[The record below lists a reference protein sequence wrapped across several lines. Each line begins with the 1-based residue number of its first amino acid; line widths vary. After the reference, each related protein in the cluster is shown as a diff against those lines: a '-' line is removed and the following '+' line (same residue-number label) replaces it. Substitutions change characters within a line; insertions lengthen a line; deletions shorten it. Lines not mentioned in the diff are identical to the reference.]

1 LVGFQTIYP
10 NIGVP
15 QVPISDL
22 SSVDINWKMLTNVRP
37 GNKMEE
43 EFLWKLVELDRL
55 SLASREL
62 ERIELAHNGGKDSD
76 IVILRPSQSMA
87 MVTQNIVKV
96 GVRVLQG

>member
-1 LVGFQTIYP
+1 M
-10 NIGVP
+10 
-15 QVPISDL
+15 PISDL

-37 GNKMEE
+37 SNKMEE
-43 EFLWKLVELDRL
+43 EFFSKLVELDRL

-62 ERIELAHNGGKDSD
+62 ERRELAQHGGKDPD

-87 MVTQNIVKV
+87 GVTQKIVKV

>member
-1 LVGFQTIYP
+1 M
-10 NIGVP
+10 
-15 QVPISDL
+15 PISDL

-43 EFLWKLVELDRL
+43 EFFSKLVELDRL

-62 ERIELAHNGGKDSD
+62 ERRELAQQGGKDPD

-87 MVTQNIVKV
+87 GVTQKIVKV
-96 GVRVLQG
+96 GVRGRQVYLIRNTSGL